1 MERAFKFRIYPNEIQ
16 KELIKQ
22 TFGCCRFVYNHF
34 RAERESVYRA
44 SNQSLSYNKQAVEIP
59 KLKQEFEWLKQVDST
74 ALQSACRQLDT
85 AYQNFFRGLKTG
97 KRVGYP
103 KFRSKHSSR
112 QSYTSKCVGTN
123 IKVFD
128 GFAQLPKLGKV
139 ICRTS
144 RPIQGRILSATV
156 SRNSSG
162 KYFVSVLCR
171 IENDEL
177 FELPKTGNKIGLD
190 LGLKEYITDSNG
202 QKYEFPRYFK
212 QSEKRL
218 ARAQRRL
225 SRKSKGSKRYA
236 KSKLQVARVH
246 EHIKNQRQDFL
257 HKLSTNIIR
266 KNDIVCMEDLAVK
279 NMLRNHKLAKSIS
292 DAAWSEFERM
302 ITYKSEWYGRQKISV
317 DRFYPSS
324 QLCSVC
330 NYRNPDIKDLNI
342 RKWSCPVCGTVH
354 DRDEN
359 AAKNILREGL
369 LQTA

>member
-1 MERAFKFRIYPNEIQ
+1 MEQAFKFRIYPDDIQ
-16 KELIKQ
+16 KDLIEQ

-34 RAERESVYRA
+34 RAEREFAYHVF
-44 SNQSLSYNKQAVEIP
+44 NQSLSYNQQVIQIP
-59 KLKQEFEWLKQVDST
+59 VLKQKFEWLKQVDST
-74 ALQSACRQLDT
+74 ALQSACRQLDA

-97 KRVGYP
+97 KKVGYP
-103 KFRSKHSSR
+103 KFRTKRCSR

-128 GFAQLPKLGKV
+128 GFVQLPKLGKM
-139 ICRTS
+139 ICKTS

-156 SRNSSG
+156 SRNPSG

-171 IENDEL
+171 IENDEQFKL
-177 FELPKTGNKIGLD
+177 SKTDMQIGLD

-202 QKYEFPRYFK
+202 RKYEFPRYFK

-225 SRKSKGSKRYA
+225 SRKSNGSKRYA

-257 HKLSTNIIR
+257 QKLSTDIIR
-266 KNDIVCMEDLAVK
+266 KNDIICMEDLAVK

-302 ITYKSEWYGRQKISV
+302 IIYKSEWYGRQKISV

-330 NYRNPDIKDLNI
+330 NHRDSTVKDLKI
-342 RKWSCPVCGTVH
+342 RKWVCPVCGTVH
-354 DRDEN
+354 ARDEN

-369 LQTA
+369 LQTT